1 LATSF
6 ILAGGVFYLSWL
18 ELWPAAIALV
28 LAVEF
33 WNLRTAEV
41 GFSKALIR
49 RIPAILMGA
58 ALALI
63 ISVSVRLV
71 AQLVLAGGYV
81 IWRWWWTGRR
91 GDEPSALPNLLLVQ
105 AVVLQ
110 ALFLVAAEWRGP
122 EGVPEWLI
130 LLLVW
135 AGSYLAVFSVLS
147 QRAERAAGVMAAT
160 WALVATEISWVLMRW
175 LHVYTLAGGYLLVPL
190 PVLILVGLAYCYG
203 SIYASQRQGRLSRA
217 RLAEY
222 LVIGLVL
229 IAIVVFGTPWKG
241 SL

>member
-1 LATSF
+1 MSIAV
-6 ILAGGVFYLSWL
+6 AAGVFWLSWQ

-28 LAVEF
+28 LAVEL
-33 WNLRTAEV
+33 WNLRTAE
-41 GFSKALIR
+41 GGLGKALIR
-49 RIPAILMGA
+49 RVPALLMGA
-58 ALALI
+58 AVAIL

-71 AQLVLAGGYV
+71 AQVVLAGVYAV
-81 IWRWWWTGRR
+81 WRWWWTGRR
-91 GDEPSALPNLLLVQ
+91 GDEPSSLPSLLLIQ
-105 AVVLQ
+105 ALVFQ
-110 ALFLVAAEWRGP
+110 ALFLMAAQWRGP
-122 EGVPEWLI
+122 GGVPEWLT

-135 AGSYLAVFSVLS
+135 AGSYLAVYSVLS

-160 WALVATEISWVLMRW
+160 WALVATEIAWVLMRW

-190 PVLILVGLAYCYG
+190 PVLILVGLSYCFG

-222 LVIGLVL
+222 LVIGVIL